1 MERTS
6 DRPLALS
13 AAPGPR
19 HPDRPK
25 AERFSREALQ
35 AWMQYMEEDR
45 HLPRLLGRDI
55 VPPIPQAVQE
65 AIGMDSEARVSEQT
79 WLGVWQSLYDQ
90 ERLVRYYERLRDLLA
105 RKVTACKWV
114 LFIVAGT
121 ELMAEF
127 LWMAVGDWGAWP
139 RYISMAATGILVI
152 LLISP
157 FYRRA
162 ETNLATADSIMTSC
176 RRQKTETESLWR
188 DIMSADCTDR
198 EARQRI
204 TRIEQELNAIT
215 AAKLDGVGV
224 NDELNQR
231 CEDEAYRVLEGKTAH
246 A

>member
-1 MERTS
+1 
-6 DRPLALS
+6 
-13 AAPGPR
+13 
-19 HPDRPK
+19 
-25 AERFSREALQ
+25 
-35 AWMQYMEEDR
+35 
-45 HLPRLLGRDI
+45 
-55 VPPIPQAVQE
+55 
-65 AIGMDSEARVSEQT
+65 MDSEARVSEQT
-79 WLGVWQSLYDQ
+79 RLGVWQSLYSQ

-127 LWMAVGDWGAWP
+127 LWMAVDDWGAWP
-139 RYISMAATGILVI
+139 RYISMAATGFLVI
-152 LLISP
+152 LLMSP

-215 AAKLDGVGV
+215 AVKLDGVRV

-231 CEDEAYRVLEGKTAH
+231 CEDEAYRFLKGKTAH